1 MLVVLREGSC
11 LRLCRKRR
19 SGTEFVLWT
28 SLKFRT
34 IERKSKKQKLGLL
47 FIIMLTVVLRDGD
60 LLLHVPLASFARLG
74 KTCGQYRRL

>member
-34 IERKSKKQKLGLL
+34 IERKSKKQKFGLL
-47 FIIMLTVVLRDGD
+47 FIMLTVVLRDGD
-60 LLLHVPLASFARLG
+60 LLLHVPRASFARLG